1 MANPFAS
8 ADDVAARWRVLTPAE
23 QELADTLASDASML
37 IRARYSDVDA
47 RVATGS
53 LDEDVLTAVVAGMVR
68 RAMIGAAAGD
78 GVTQSSET
86 VGPFSHSQSYAN
98 PMGNLFLTA
107 TDDVLIRG
115 YRPRAVSMRLGY

>member
-1 MANPFAS
+1 MGNPFAT
-8 ADDVAARWRVLTPAE
+8 ADDVAARWRPLSSDE
-23 QELADTLASDASML
+23 QDRADLLASDASAL
-37 IRARYSDVDA
+37 IRARYADVDA
-47 RVATGS
+47 RVASGD
-53 LDEDVLTAVVAGMVR
+53 LDGQTVTIVVAGMVR

-107 TDDVLIRG
+107 ADDLLIRG
-115 YRPRAVSMRLGY
+115 YRPRAMSVQFDS

>member
-1 MANPFAS
+1 MGNPFAT
-8 ADDVAARWRVLTPAE
+8 ADDVAARWRPLSSDE
-23 QELADTLASDASML
+23 QDRADLLASDASAL
-37 IRARYSDVDA
+37 IRARYADVDA
-47 RVATGS
+47 RVASGD
-53 LDEDVLTAVVAGMVR
+53 LDGQAVTIVVAGMVR

>member
-1 MANPFAS
+1 MPDPFAT

-23 QELADTLASDASML
+23 QDQADTLAGDASVL
-37 IRARYSDVDA
+37 LRSRYADVDS
-47 RVATGS
+47 RVASGD
-53 LDEDVLTAVVAGMVR
+53 LDPATITIVVAGMVR

-86 VGPFSHSQSYAN
+86 AGPFSHSQSYAN

-107 TDDVLIRG
+107 ADDLLIRG